1 MRGSLDHRDGVEV
14 ALCHMFPGH
23 TQAAP
28 DFGVRSADEEETTYE
43 TSYLLAGIEFEFD
56 KR

>member
-1 MRGSLDHRDGVEV
+1 
-14 ALCHMFPGH
+14 MFPGH